1 MAASDLLA
9 QNGLLIAIIGVL
21 GVYAVLQ
28 YDPTLFGLFGRRME
42 GFEEGA
48 GMTMPVNSKMTDNRS
63 AASGSVQ
70 NSTGMTTKNTNVSKK
85 PKQIKATG
93 DGYRLEPFEDD
104 EKDQGC
110 PSGQHIGDDGTC
122 EANIESKGGSSPP
135 PAAPSAPSAPPATPS
150 PAPPV
155 LPAQKQT
162 GLLKEG
168 FADLASM
175 EGPAA
180 FGSAEAPA
188 GCYPRA
194 QLTPVQLLPAD
205 QDSIYAQ
212 QNPMG
217 VGSLKGKNFLSAGA
231 LIGVNTVGQTLR
243 NANLQLRSEP
253 PNPQVSVSI
262 FNQSTIQSDVNRR
275 PLEVGCT

>member
-1 MAASDLLA
+1 MSDTA
-9 QNGLLIAIIGVL
+9 KNGLLVAVIGVL
-21 GVYAVLQ
+21 GVYIVLQ
-28 YDPTLFGLFGRRME
+28 YDPTLFGILQVDGFKSSAAMLKQKRKE
-42 GFEEGA
+42 GFA
-48 GMTMPVNSKMTDNRS
+48 DK
-63 AASGSVQ
+63 
-70 NSTGMTTKNTNVSKK
+70 
-85 PKQIKATG
+85 
-93 DGYRLEPFEDD
+93 L
-104 EKDQGC
+104 
-110 PSGQHIGDDGTC
+110 
-122 EANIESKGGSSPP
+122 PP
-135 PAAPSAPSAPPATPS
+135 P
-150 PAPPV
+150 
-155 LPAQKQT
+155 LPCPFGQELDPQT
-162 GLLKEG
+162 GRCKTKLSRNDDMIPNPQFQSGKANPADAAKEG

-175 EGPAA
+175 EGPAS